1 MAKIDVVVSG
11 NGVAFVDDDNPSQG
25 QTVTL
30 TCEPDIGETLEDVL
44 AWDSD
49 GHSIALYVQQSQTF
63 TWNDSWVAMTISVEF
78 SGSTPPPPTPART
91 KRKHMPIWM
100 YPMFRG

>member
-11 NGVAFVDDDNPSQG
+11 NGVAYVDDNNPSQG
-25 QTVTL
+25 QSVTL
-30 TCEPDIGETLEDVL
+30 TCIPDTGETLDDIL
-44 AWDSD
+44 AWDSG

-63 TWNDSWVAMTISVEF
+63 TWDDAWISMTISVEF
-78 SGSTPPPPTPART
+78 SGTTPPTPTPTTR
-91 KRKHMPIWM
+91 RKHMPIWM